1 MSMNRYGRRRRH
13 GGTIADLLV
22 AATLLGMLITTL
34 MTLTVQSGRLR
45 QQTRQQQLALDELTN
60 QLQRL
65 LALDEDKRTSSL
77 ENLESSEEIKSTLPP
92 FILHAEE
99 IDDEEGKWMQLTL
112 TWQPPRNSP
121 PVSLVGWIDSSK
133 QKEQD

>member
-1 MSMNRYGRRRRH
+1 MNKDRYGRHSRH

-65 LALDEDKRTSSL
+65 LTLDEDKRTSSL
-77 ENLESSEEIKSTLPP
+77 EKLESSEEIKSSLPP
-92 FILHAEE
+92 FTLHAEE
-99 IDDEEGKWMQLTL
+99 FDDKQGKWMQLTL
-112 TWQPPRNSP
+112 TWHPPRNSP
-121 PVSLVGWIDSSK
+121 PVSLVGWIDSPK